1 MQGLSSLRNM
11 GFSFVADSFGDS
23 TFPSSICFG
32 SQPGLSLN
40 VSRVLSYPVC
50 LMTHPEWAGSG
61 RHLPGQSLTLGDA
74 PAFLGDAGRSEQTG
88 FKGFCPRF
96 DDPLCPSQGWAK
108 CVAGPENLWEGGNC
122 GLMKEI
128 SGGGEEGWIG

>member
-11 GFSFVADSFGDS
+11 GFSFVTDSSGDS
-23 TFPSSICFG
+23 AFPSSICFG

-40 VSRVLSYPVC
+40 ISRVLSYPVC

-88 FKGFCPRF
+88 
-96 DDPLCPSQGWAK
+96 LCPALMTPYALPR
-108 CVAGPENLWEGGNC
+108 AGQNVWLGLRTC
-122 GLMKEI
+122 GRV
-128 SGGGEEGWIG
+128 GTVDF